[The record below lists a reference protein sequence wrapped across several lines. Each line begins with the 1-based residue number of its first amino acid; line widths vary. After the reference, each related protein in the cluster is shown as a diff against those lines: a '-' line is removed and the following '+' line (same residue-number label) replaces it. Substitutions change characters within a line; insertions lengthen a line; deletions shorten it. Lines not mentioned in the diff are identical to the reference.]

1 MQNYPESYDLYFTF
15 GYAMLHLQRIS
26 KGLIRFVLLL
36 LVIQFVT
43 PVFAQV
49 GSQDSSIQ
57 QKASFTT
64 QHDSAIAV
72 AVFLKENT
80 EEKSESDEKTQ
91 FTIELIDFSFL
102 STALKQSHSRFYWD
116 TSNTRLATQPLFKL
130 HCIFLI

>member
-1 MQNYPESYDLYFTF
+1 
-15 GYAMLHLQRIS
+15 MLHLQRIS

-43 PVFAQV
+43 PAFAQV

-64 QHDSAIAV
+64 QHDSAIAI

-91 FTIELIDFSFL
+91 FTVELIDFSFL

-116 TSNTRLATQPLFKL
+116 TSNTRLTAQPLFML